1 MRDSLSNTRLTRAA
15 NQTLSGTTANASD
28 LFDRRGFGSLTVY
41 LETGTVTDAGTAS
54 GFTMKLQHSDTTAT
68 GDFVDVGDSEVVPN
82 SGGLRTITVTSDA
95 DDNLF
100 INGLG
105 YVGEKRYVRGLTT
118 GTTGTS
124 AVINLVGI
132 FGHPSQAPTTTI
144 VAPTAST

>member
-1 MRDSLSNTRLTRAA
+1 MRDAISNTRLTRAA
-15 NQTLSGTTANASD
+15 SQTLSGTTANASE
-28 LFDRRGFGSLTVY
+28 LFDRRGFSSLTVY
-41 LETGTVTDAGTAS
+41 LETGTVTDCGTAA

-68 GDFVDVGDSEVVPN
+68 GDFVDVPDSEVVPN
-82 SGGLRTITVTSDA
+82 SGGLRTISVTSDS

-118 GTTGTS
+118 GTTATA

-144 VAPTAST
+144 VAATAST